1 MTTTCLRRTTSTITL
16 AHKFTFAPFFKD
28 ARLGTNGWKTADY
41 KDPKRRAIALGI
53 MHILRPQRTTH
64 VTAWQVTEIRLSKT
78 RAKPKKKANRG
89 RVVSD
94 ISDSSLAKTN
104 AAASTTDEEQRK
116 EPTLRVEEG
125 GSLAIQDEVSMEVAL
140 EPLEKRT
147 ATANLSLAPLE

>member
-1 MTTTCLRRTTSTITL
+1 MDVVAIREQPERRPAKRQKII
-16 AHKFTFAPFFKD
+16 
-28 ARLGTNGWKTADY
+28 ADSEE
-41 KDPKRRAIALGI
+41 G
-53 MHILRPQRTTH
+53 QRSESRMAET
-64 VTAWQVTEIRLSKT
+64 QVTEIRLSKT